1 MINTMT
7 WIRQGGALTV
17 VWAVLWSCSAGG
29 QSPSENQAASRR
41 SRPAP
46 ARDSSQTTRALELDS
61 LLTEVPEY
69 EGRGRNLFDY
79 GREPI
84 AAAPPPPPPAPTTTP
99 TPAPRQ
105 RRPTTTPV
113 RPTTPRQQ
121 PIDLKFAGFVEKSQP
136 EGDSKKY
143 AVFLSG
149 VEILTGA
156 EGELVANR
164 YKIVEIG
171 LESVTVSVEG
181 SDGTQKIPL
190 RTN

>member
-1 MINTMT
+1 MR
-7 WIRQGGALTV
+7 WIYRVGATTLV
-17 VWAVLWSCSAGG
+17 GAILWSCSSEG
-29 QSPSENQAASRR
+29 PSSSANQTASGR

-46 ARDSSQTTRALELDS
+46 ARDSSQSSPNIELDS

-79 GREPI
+79 GR
-84 AAAPPPPPPAPTTTP
+84 PPAPDRPTTP
-99 TPAPRQ
+99 TPAA
-105 RRPTTTPV
+105 TTTIPAPV
-113 RPTTPRQQ
+113 QPRPTTPRPSAAPQK
-121 PIDLKFAGFVEKSQP
+121 PIDLKFAGFVEKPHS
-136 EGDSKKY
+136 EGGDSKKY

-181 SDGTQKIPL
+181 SDSTQKIPL